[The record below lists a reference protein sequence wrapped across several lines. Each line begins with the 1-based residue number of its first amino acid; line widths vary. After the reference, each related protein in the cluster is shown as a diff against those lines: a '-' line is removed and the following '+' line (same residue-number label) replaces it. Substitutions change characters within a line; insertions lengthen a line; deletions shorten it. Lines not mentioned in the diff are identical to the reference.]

1 MRPMIT
7 RLALL
12 LSLLAA
18 PAALAQTST
27 VREEIQVSVAGR
39 PETWRLVWDG
49 PTRPFCG
56 LDDLA
61 TADTGPCNGFAYG
74 EQGALF
80 LERRGADGGLL
91 DRLGLGPAF
100 RDSDLAGLDIGN
112 AALPRWPVQDRDGNL
127 AKAGAPEIAA
137 FTARVQARPP
147 VPIMALADY
156 DGDGKALEFLFQT
169 NVLPTSKQYYA
180 AAGIDPTTG
189 RLHLLHST
197 ARPDRALVLSKAA
210 WQALAR
216 GGPPAEVPFWACDD
230 HGADIRQTY
239 WLAAQKGQISVTIR
253 DYDCASSALQKE
265 EAW

>member
-12 LSLLAA
+12 FPLLAA
-18 PAALAQTST
+18 LPAMAQTAA
-27 VREEIQVSVAGR
+27 VREEIQVSVAGQA
-39 PETWRLVWDG
+39 ETWRLIWNG

-56 LDDLA
+56 LDDLE

-80 LERRGADGGLL
+80 LERYGADGSLL
-91 DRLGLGPAF
+91 DRLELAPAF
-100 RDSDLAGLDIGN
+100 RDSDLEGLDSGN
-112 AALPRWPVQDRDGNL
+112 AALPRWPVEERDGD
-127 AKAGAPEIAA
+127 IAA
-137 FTARVQARPP
+137 IKARPP

-180 AAGIDPTTG
+180 AAGIDSATG

-197 ARPDRALVLSKAA
+197 ARPDRTLVLNKAA
-210 WQALAR
+210 WQALAQ

-230 HGADIRQTY
+230 HGSDIRQTY
-239 WLAAQKGQISVTIR
+239 RLAAQKGQISVTIR